1 MVQIPWWDGRVQ
13 RGWGMTPNREI
24 TWYEM
29 LEPEKTEYLQGV
41 GRAAALK
48 SHRLSWVRKEV
59 SNGKSFKVLYY
70 KILFFIC
77 KSCIDLRYTM

>member
-1 MVQIPWWDGRVQ
+1 MS
-13 RGWGMTPNREI
+13 PNREI

-48 SHRLSWVRKEV
+48 SHRLSWVRKAKFPMEKV
-59 SNGKSFKVLYY
+59 SKYCTTKFYSLFVKVV
-70 KILFFIC
+70 
-77 KSCIDLRYTM
+77 